1 MESPDWFPAFLR
13 MSEFSRVR
21 REQVRG
27 RSAVVVDFLPKH
39 GVTPTSD
46 FERQAARMAG
56 TLWIDEVS
64 QYVIRIESFFRE
76 DYNRTG
82 RGSTIRAERVL
93 INGEV
98 WLPSQREIDERM
110 NFAFG
115 KFALFFGTTQFTD
128 YKKFTVEATVRSPA
142 P

>member
-1 MESPDWFPAFLR
+1 

-27 RSAVVVDFLPKH
+27 RAAVVADFQPRP
-39 GVTPTSD
+39 GATPTND

-56 TLWIDEVS
+56 TLWIDEAS
-64 QYVIRIESFFRE
+64 QQVIRIESFFRE
-76 DYNRTG
+76 DFDRTG
-82 RGSTIRAERVL
+82 RGSAIRADRTLV
-93 INGEV
+93 NGDV
-98 WLPSQREIDERM
+98 WLPSQFGINQRM

-115 KFALFFGTTQFTD
+115 KFALFFGTTQFSD